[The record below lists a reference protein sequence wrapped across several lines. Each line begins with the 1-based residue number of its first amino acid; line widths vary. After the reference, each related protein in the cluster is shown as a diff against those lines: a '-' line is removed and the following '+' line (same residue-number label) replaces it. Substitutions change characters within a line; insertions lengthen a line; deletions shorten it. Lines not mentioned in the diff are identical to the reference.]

1 MDFLPTSLNG
11 ERVYAGFWKR
21 FCAGWVDAFIIL
33 PLAFLFL
40 WLEGF
45 DRTLAIFITIPASM
59 LFAMYHVY
67 FNARFGGTPGKLAV
81 SIRIAKP
88 NGMRIGWPEAWKRS
102 AVDLVFAFLVLVVE
116 VWALLQVVPE
126 HYASLGWSERTLL
139 LADYQPPWYNLVT
152 ILQNVWIWSEVVV
165 LLFNKRKRAIHDFIA
180 GTVVIKKEFAEQDDG
195 QLWSGSALVTDNRVG

>member
-1 MDFLPTSLNG
+1 MDFLPITLSG

-21 FCAGWVDAFIIL
+21 LCAGFADAFIVV
-33 PLAFLFL
+33 PLVFLFV

-45 DRTLAIFITIPASM
+45 DRTLAILITIPSSI
-59 LFAMYHVY
+59 LFAMYSVY

-81 SIRIAKP
+81 GIRIAKP

-102 AVDLVFAFLVLVVE
+102 AVDLVFAFLVLVFQ
-116 VWALLQVVPE
+116 VWALLHVDPE
-126 HYASLGWSERTLL
+126 HYSSLGWIERTDLL
-139 LADYQPPWYNLVT
+139 HEHQPSWFNSVT
-152 ILQNVWIWSEVVV
+152 ILQQVWIWSEVVV

-195 QLWSGSALVTDNRVG
+195 QLSSGSVLADEVSS